1 MSIDHIW
8 DWGSTILFCQ
18 KFQMRRTLLSVRTDR
33 TIEVAWFDFYVEH
46 IFTGLLAIRLLATYL
61 SDPSTKEIALLQVR
75 EWLSDPSTVNSKT
88 LRIMAATLFM
98 HDDNCKEAMKA
109 ISSCSNMEQ

>member
-1 MSIDHIW
+1 MNN
-8 DWGSTILFCQ
+8 
-18 KFQMRRTLLSVRTDR
+18 
-33 TIEVAWFDFYVEH
+33 
-46 IFTGLLAIRLLATYL
+46 
-61 SDPSTKEIALLQVR
+61 PSTKEIAILQMK
-75 EWLSDPSTVNSKT
+75 EWLTDPTAANSKT